1 MDKTSIFGGRQM
13 AERRNSGTNTASPA
27 TPATPERVRLEAGQI
42 DQIASQLKGQLKESI
57 DTIEE
62 GIGKIVEE
70 KVSKTLVEH
79 FSLTNDENYLTEED
93 VKAAVEAAVEKAVKK
108 ALEKDLKEAVLQA
121 LTEARLTNIS
131 AEIRKQFATLKSD
144 LELPSFLGA
153 TPEIAN
159 PAGASIVTDEV
170 VEKYINLCQ
179 KSSIAKP
186 VTKAYPIGKKY
197 YPADKFVELTG
208 EEPDE
213 MLMKYFFVDK
223 NGELGVRA
231 EKEDYLFYMIKGLPL
246 VGTTEPESPDTAH
259 KKGSSKPKTTAE
271 NPADSQ

>member
-13 AERRNSGTNTASPA
+13 TTERRNSGTRNTESPA

-93 VKAAVEAAVEKAVKK
+93 VEAAVEKAVKK
-108 ALEKDLKEAVLQA
+108 ALEKGLTEAVLQA

-223 NGELGVRA
+223 NGELGARA

-246 VGTTEPESPDTAH
+246 VGTTESESPDAAH